1 MDMAMTASESPATVS
16 EVVLGVDTH
25 LEMHV
30 AVALDGLGR
39 RLGELAVST
48 TTKGYEKLICWAQS
62 FGTVGCAGVE
72 GTGSYGAGL
81 TRYLRA
87 GGISVVEVERP
98 KRRHLRRN
106 GKGRTLLM
114 RRLRLGRCLPTIQ
127 LESPRAAT
135 ARWR

>member
-1 MDMAMTASESPATVS
+1 M
-16 EVVLGVDTH
+16 
-25 LEMHV
+25 
-30 AVALDGLGR
+30 
-39 RLGELAVST
+39 
-48 TTKGYEKLICWAQS
+48 KGYERLICWAQS